1 VNIVRQLPGDR
12 VRDFMLPNQ
21 RGVMTDLAEARS
33 HGPLVL
39 VLDGRVASAR
49 LRLDELARAWPSWRD
64 RGVPLVVV
72 LADRQDRVKRH
83 IEETG
88 LPFNI
93 LVDEEAAVHA
103 QFGLPR
109 PAPPVLS
116 LFRRSR
122 HAAFVIARD
131 GAIVARIDGG
141 NDVPE
146 RITEALERMTEVRG

>member
-12 VRDFMLPNQ
+12 VRDFTLPNQ

-39 VLDGRVASAR
+39 VLDGRVAAAR
-49 LRLDELARAWPSWRD
+49 HRLDELARAWSTWRN
-64 RGVPLVVV
+64 RGVALVVV
-72 LADRQDRVKRH
+72 LADRRDRVRRH

-93 LVDEEAAVHA
+93 LVDEEAVVQA

-109 PAPPVLS
+109 PALPGLS
-116 LFRRSR
+116 LFRPTR
-122 HAAFVIARD
+122 HAAFVIGRD

-141 NDVPE
+141 RDMPE
-146 RITEALERMTEVRG
+146 RITQALARITEVGG